1 MHCLPCEQKRY
12 TILLT
17 KYVDQTQHET
27 KFTEQNLFQKLKS
40 CSRTQKMI
48 CLARSFKVHY
58 HVNMSLPM
66 LFNQSHM
73 NPAQHPIL
81 SLYDQF

>member
-1 MHCLPCEQKRY
+1 MHCLPCEQKSY

-17 KYVDQTQHET
+17 IYVDQTQHET
-27 KFTEQNLFQKLKS
+27 TSTEQNLFQKLKS
-40 CSRTQKMI
+40 CSPTQKMI
-48 CLARSFKVHY
+48 CLARSLKVHY
-58 HVNMSLPM
+58 HVHISLPM
-66 LFNQSHM
+66 FFNQTQM